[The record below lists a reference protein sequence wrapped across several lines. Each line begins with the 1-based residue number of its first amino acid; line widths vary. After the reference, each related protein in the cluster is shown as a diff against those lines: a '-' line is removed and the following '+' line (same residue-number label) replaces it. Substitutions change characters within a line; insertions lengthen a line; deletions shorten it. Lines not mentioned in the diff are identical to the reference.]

1 MSTSSSPTPDSK
13 ETIRQE
19 WLGAAPA
26 WKKWYSQLAFQSRQ
40 ATELVVQG
48 AAISP
53 GMHVL
58 DLASGSGEPALS
70 VAAAVGPEGRVTA
83 TDLLLEML
91 QIAEENAAARGLR
104 NIDFHAADAEQLPF
118 PGGLFDRVT
127 CRFGIMF
134 IPNIQKALGEMR
146 RVLKPGGRV
155 SFVTWG
161 SMEENPLFSTM
172 LRPFLKYVEVPAP
185 PPDAPHVFRFADE
198 NKLAHLLC
206 LAGFLEASATKH
218 KINWPWPGPPEE
230 AWQGASEL
238 AAPFKRIIAATPPD
252 KRELAIHE
260 SIEGFRR
267 FYDGQAV
274 NIPATI
280 NSATAA
286 SPA

>member
-1 MSTSSSPTPDSK
+1 MSTTPSPTPDPK
-13 ETIRQE
+13 ESVRQE

-48 AAISP
+48 AALSP

-70 VAAAVGPEGRVTA
+70 LSAAVGPEGRVTA
-83 TDLLLEML
+83 TDLIREML
-91 QIAEENAAARGLR
+91 QIAEENAAAR
-104 NIDFHAADAEQLPF
+104 NIKNIVFRAVDAEQLPF
-118 PGGLFDRVT
+118 PAGLFDRVT

-134 IPNIQKALGEMR
+134 VPDIQKALAEMR

-155 SFVTWG
+155 SFITWG

-172 LRPFLKYVEVPAP
+172 LRPFLKYVEVPPP

-198 NKLAHLLC
+198 NKLANLITA
-206 LAGFLEASATKH
+206 AGYQDVRVTKH
-218 KINWPWPGPPEE
+218 KINWAWPGTPEQ
-230 AWQGASEL
+230 AWQGGSEL

-260 SIEGFRR
+260 AIEGFRR
-267 FYDGQAV
+267 FYDGQSV

-286 SPA
+286 TPA

>member
-1 MSTSSSPTPDSK
+1 MSTSPSPDPK
-13 ETIRQE
+13 EIVRQD
-19 WLGAAPA
+19 WLSAAPA

-70 VAAAVGPEGRVTA
+70 LSAAVGPEGRVIA
-83 TDLLLEML
+83 TDLVREML
-91 QIAEENAAARGLR
+91 QIAEENAAAR
-104 NIDFHAADAEQLPF
+104 NIKNITFRAADAEQLPF
-118 PGGLFDRVT
+118 PASLFDRIT

-134 IPNIQKALGEMR
+134 VPDIQKALGEMR

-155 SFVTWG
+155 SFITWG

-172 LRPFLKYVEVPAP
+172 LRPFLKYVDVPPP
-185 PPDAPHVFRFADE
+185 PPDSPHVFRFADE
-198 NKLAHLLC
+198 NKLSGTISA
-206 LAGFLEASATKH
+206 AGFQDVRVAKH
-218 KINWPWPGPPEE
+218 KINWAWPGTPEQ

-238 AAPFKRIIAATPPD
+238 AAPFKRIINAAPPD

-260 SIEGFRR
+260 AIENLRR
-267 FYDGQAV
+267 FSDGQAV

-280 NSATAA
+280 NSATAVA
-286 SPA
+286 A

>member
-1 MSTSSSPTPDSK
+1 MSTTSASSPDPK
-13 ETIRQE
+13 ESVRQD
-19 WLGAAPA
+19 WLSAAPA

-70 VAAAVGPEGRVTA
+70 LSAAVGPEGRVTP
-83 TDLLLEML
+83 TDLIREML
-91 QIAEENAAARGLR
+91 QIAEENAAACNIK
-104 NIDFHAADAEQLPF
+104 NIDFRAADAEQLPF
-118 PGGLFDRVT
+118 PAALFDRIT

-134 IPNIQKALGEMR
+134 IPNIQKALSEMR

-155 SFVTWG
+155 SFITWG
-161 SMEENPLFSTM
+161 SIEENPMFSSM
-172 LRPFLKYVEVPAP
+172 IGPFLKYVEVPPP

-198 NKLAHLLC
+198 KKLAELLS
-206 LAGFLEASATKH
+206 LAGFLQVTVTKH
-218 KINWPWPGPPEE
+218 KINWAWPGTPEQ
-230 AWQGASEL
+230 AWQGTSEL
-238 AAPFKRIIAATPPD
+238 AAPFKRIINAAPPD

-260 SIEGFRR
+260 AIENLRR
-267 FYDGQAV
+267 FSDGQAV

-286 SPA
+286 TTA

>member
-1 MSTSSSPTPDSK
+1 MSTSSTPTPDPK
-13 ETIRQE
+13 EAVRQD

-40 ATELVVQG
+40 ATELVVQS
-48 AAISP
+48 AALSP

-70 VAAAVGPEGRVTA
+70 VAVAVGPQGRVIA
-83 TDLLLEML
+83 TDLLREML
-91 QIAEENAAARGLR
+91 QIAEENASGRGIK
-104 NIDFHAADAEQLPF
+104 NIEFRAADAEQLPF
-118 PGGLFDRVT
+118 PAHMFDRIT

-134 IPNIQKALGEMR
+134 VPNIQKALGEMR

-172 LRPFLKYVEVPAP
+172 LRPFMKYVEVPAP
-185 PPDAPHVFRFADE
+185 PPDSPHVFRFADE

-206 LAGFLEASATKH
+206 LAGFLDASATKH
-218 KINWPWPGPPEE
+218 KINWPWPGTPEE

-252 KRELAIHE
+252 KRELAIRE
-260 SIEGFRR
+260 AIEGFRR
-267 FYDGQAV
+267 LYDGQAV
-274 NIPATI
+274 NLPATI
-280 NSATAA
+280 VAATAA
-286 SPA
+286 TPA

>member
-1 MSTSSSPTPDSK
+1 MSTSPSPDPK
-13 ETIRQE
+13 EIVRQD

-48 AAISP
+48 AALSP

-83 TDLLLEML
+83 TDLIREML
-91 QIAEENAAARGLR
+91 QIAEENAAARNLK
-104 NIDFHAADAEQLPF
+104 NIDFRAADAEQLPF
-118 PGGLFDRVT
+118 PARFFDRIT

-134 IPNIQKALGEMR
+134 IPDIQKALGEMR
-146 RVLKPGGRV
+146 RVLKPGGCV

-161 SMEENPLFSTM
+161 PMEENPLFSTM
-172 LRPFLKYVEVPAP
+172 LRPFLKYVDVPPP
-185 PPDAPHVFRFADE
+185 PPDSPHVFRFADE
-198 NKLAHLLC
+198 KKLAELLC
-206 LAGFLEASATKH
+206 LAGFLDASATKR
-218 KINWPWPGPPEE
+218 KINWPWPGTPEQ

-260 SIEGFRR
+260 AIEGFRR
-267 FYDGQAV
+267 FYDGHSV

-280 NSATAA
+280 VAATAA
-286 SPA
+286 TPA

>member
-1 MSTSSSPTPDSK
+1 MSTTPTPTPDPK
-13 ETIRQE
+13 ESVRQD
-19 WLGAAPA
+19 WLSAAPA

-70 VAAAVGPEGRVTA
+70 LSAAVGSQGRVTA
-83 TDLLLEML
+83 TDLIREML
-91 QIAEENAAARGLR
+91 QIAEENAAARNIK
-104 NIDFHAADAEQLPF
+104 NIDFRAADAEQLPF
-118 PGGLFDRVT
+118 PAGLFDRIT

-134 IPNIQKALGEMR
+134 IPNIQKALSEMR

-155 SFVTWG
+155 SFITWG
-161 SMEENPLFSTM
+161 SIEENPMFSSM
-172 LRPFLKYVEVPAP
+172 IGPFLKYVEVPPP

-198 NKLAHLLC
+198 KKLAELLS
-206 LAGFLEASATKH
+206 LAGFLQVTVTKH
-218 KINWPWPGPPEE
+218 KINWAWPGTPEQ
-230 AWQGASEL
+230 AWQGTSEL
-238 AAPFKRIIAATPPD
+238 AAPFKRIINAAPPD

-260 SIEGFRR
+260 AIENLRR
-267 FYDGQAV
+267 FSDGQAV

-286 SPA
+286 TTA

>member
-1 MSTSSSPTPDSK
+1 MSTTPTPTPDPK

-70 VAAAVGPEGRVTA
+70 LSAAVGPEGRVTA
-83 TDLLLEML
+83 TDLVREML
-91 QIAEENAAARGLR
+91 QIAEENASNRGIK
-104 NIDFHAADAEQLPF
+104 NIDFRAADAEQLPF
-118 PGGLFDRVT
+118 PAGLFDRIT

-134 IPNIQKALGEMR
+134 IPDIQKALGEMR

-155 SFVTWG
+155 SFITWG
-161 SMEENPLFSTM
+161 SIEENPLFSTM
-172 LRPFLKYVEVPAP
+172 IRPFLKYVDVPPP
-185 PPDAPHVFRFADE
+185 PPDSPHVFRFADE
-198 NKLAHLLC
+198 KKLSELLC
-206 LAGFLEASATKH
+206 LAGFQDVHVAKH
-218 KINWPWPGPPEE
+218 KINWAWPGTPEE
-230 AWQGASEL
+230 AWQGGSEL
-238 AAPFKRIIAATPPD
+238 AAPFKRIINATPPD

-260 SIEGFRR
+260 VIEGYRR
-267 FYDGQAV
+267 FYDGQSV

-280 NSATAA
+280 NSATATT
-286 SPA
+286 PA

>member
-1 MSTSSSPTPDSK
+1 MSTSSTPTPDSK
-13 ETIRQE
+13 EAVRQD
-19 WLGAAPA
+19 WLSAAPA
-26 WKKWYSQLAFQSRQ
+26 WKKWYSQLAFQSRH

-58 DLASGSGEPALS
+58 DLAGGSGEPALS
-70 VAAAVGPEGRVTA
+70 LSAAVGPEGRVTA
-83 TDLLLEML
+83 TDLLREML
-91 QIAEENAAARGLR
+91 QIAEENATARGIK
-104 NIDFHAADAEQLPF
+104 NIDFRAADAEQLPF
-118 PGGLFDRVT
+118 PTGLFDRVT

-134 IPNIQKALGEMR
+134 VPDIQKALGEMR

-161 SMEENPLFSTM
+161 SLEENPMFSTM
-172 LRPFLKYVEVPAP
+172 IGPFLKYVEVPTP

-198 NKLAHLLC
+198 NKLASVITA
-206 LAGFLEASATKH
+206 AGLQDVRVTKH
-218 KINWPWPGPPEE
+218 KINWPWPGTPEE

-238 AAPFKRIIAATPPD
+238 AAPFKHIIAATPPD

-260 SIEGFRR
+260 AIEGFRR
-267 FYDGQAV
+267 LYDGQAV

-280 NSATAA
+280 NSATATT
-286 SPA
+286 PA